1 MSIAILVFAL
11 FGLLCLISLVGV
23 LFWMLIESLL

>member
-11 FGLLCLISLVGV
+11 FGLLCLIGLVGV